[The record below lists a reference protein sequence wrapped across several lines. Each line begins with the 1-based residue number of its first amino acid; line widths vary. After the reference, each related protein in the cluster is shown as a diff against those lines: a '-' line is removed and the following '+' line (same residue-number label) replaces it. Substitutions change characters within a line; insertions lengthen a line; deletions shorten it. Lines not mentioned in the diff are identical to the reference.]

1 MGSGKAEPIQ
11 ADCRWND
18 SSQQSSNKKYVNFK
32 VLEHKSRQWVF
43 IKIFTSSN
51 CWSSEWPLFFG
62 VRSWWG
68 RKCTHHISGRAMG
81 EEQGG
86 APATIPTPGSPA
98 QPLQGPGGVTG
109 WWKQNPFHPLFH
121 WTRPCAF
128 CRMLDGVS
136 HMLLWQRT
144 QDAGPQTQ
152 LLINAQTQWFLSK

>member
-68 RKCTHHISGRAMG
+68 RKCTHHISGRATG

-98 QPLQGPGGVTG
+98 QYLQGPGEWQFGGNRT
-109 WWKQNPFHPLFH
+109 PSFHCSIGPDLVLFAGC
-121 WTRPCAF
+121 WMGFPTCS
-128 CRMLDGVS
+128 LDNR
-136 HMLLWQRT
+136 LRT
-144 QDAGPQTQ
+144 LGHRHS
-152 LLINAQTQWFLSK
+152 FLSMLRHSDS